1 MLRGF
6 CHVIVVVLGVGLM
19 WGCGGERVMQSQ
31 MVEAEEQVGRPLSKL
46 AVQTDASQA
55 VVVATVLRDGA
66 PVIGAKVAFSRSI
79 NETLEGPL

>member
-6 CHVIVVVLGVGLM
+6 FRVIVLVFALGMV

-31 MVEAEEQVGRPLSKL
+31 TVEGEEEVGRSLSKL

>member
-1 MLRGF
+1 M
-6 CHVIVVVLGVGLM
+6 GL
-19 WGCGGERVMQSQ
+19 WRRAGDAVAE